1 MYTYQRVADCCFCF
15 QYLKTTTM
23 SPPEVVQQIRQEIF
37 EETQLTASAG
47 RVKEECVGPP

>member
-1 MYTYQRVADCCFCF
+1 
-15 QYLKTTTM
+15 M

-47 RVKEECVGPP
+47 ILEESCDHSRMSFNTFV